1 MPRPLSATI
10 RSVSIFKTKRRT
22 HCVFHR
28 NSQPR
33 GTVGGGLLCLFD
45 CLICS
50 CREHR
55 SRNIEG
61 SIKASHAIM
70 ASYGPQQQQ
79 DVFHKMRYYFED
91 WGCLICKSKKRPH
104 VSNGMCGQCAARIQK
119 RLFWCLQR
127 RGISSP
133 ERDTPDIPNGEDRV
147 RSATTLLSDLARGE
161 WTPKRMKLRRIKWS
175 D

>member
-1 MPRPLSATI
+1 MN
-10 RSVSIFKTKRRT
+10 KRR
-22 HCVFHR
+22 
-28 NSQPR
+28 QA
-33 GTVGGGLLCLFD
+33 
-45 CLICS
+45 
-50 CREHR
+50 
-55 SRNIEG
+55 EG
-61 SIKASHAIM
+61 SMNEMFLQPWFSNNECAAAIRRVV
-70 ASYGPQQQQ
+70 PPTL
-79 DVFHKMRYYFED
+79 FHKMRYYFED
-91 WGCLICKSKKRPH
+91 WGCLICKSKERPH